1 MPSLKKYFVD
11 LNYNMKQTLN
21 LYLASIGKK
30 PEEMWKKIENAI
42 SNVYIE
48 KEEMM
53 TKLTKERFSSAR

>member
-30 PEEMWKKIENAI
+30 PEEMWEKIENAI